1 VKILHVNNLGKSY
14 DTSSSLASQM
24 LKRLF
29 GNNPVSPASKWVLRN
44 ITFDVHSGEVIG
56 IIGANGAGKSTLLG
70 MICGNISPNEGEV
83 VLNGKLDSILELGTG
98 FHPNFTGRQNIE
110 LEAQLNGVSKF
121 EFQKLLPEIE
131 NFADIGSYFNENIN
145 TYSSG
150 MLARIAFASATATKP
165 QILIVDEALSVGDL
179 AFQTK
184 CMQKMKTLKE
194 EGTCIL
200 LVSHSPNL
208 IRQFCDRAIYI
219 ANGKIKFSG
228 NVDEACDQYQN
239 DLIESPTKEDE
250 TGQVKMGLAIP
261 PTDKKNPNLRKY
273 SVSDKDTGSYDLEFF
288 NFEIMNYNFQEIKT
302 CEYGQKVLFRVV
314 IHANRNVKEG
324 TAVGLLIADRTGYH
338 LVSLNS
344 NLYGKLLPK
353 LKRGQSIQ
361 LIWEIDWPF
370 QSGQFRFD
378 IGLKPDA
385 FGGDFYDRVFSAGVI
400 ETFPKPHLSQENFGG
415 YLFLDAKVSI
425 SEATK

>member
-1 VKILHVNNLGKSY
+1 
-14 DTSSSLASQM
+14 
-24 LKRLF
+24 
-29 GNNPVSPASKWVLRN
+29 
-44 ITFDVHSGEVIG
+44 
-56 IIGANGAGKSTLLG
+56 
-70 MICGNISPNEGEV
+70 
-83 VLNGKLDSILELGTG
+83 
-98 FHPNFTGRQNIE
+98 
-110 LEAQLNGVSKF
+110 
-121 EFQKLLPEIE
+121 
-131 NFADIGSYFNENIN
+131 
-145 TYSSG
+145 
-150 MLARIAFASATATKP
+150 
-165 QILIVDEALSVGDL
+165 
-179 AFQTK
+179 
-184 CMQKMKTLKE
+184 
-194 EGTCIL
+194 
-200 LVSHSPNL
+200 
-208 IRQFCDRAIYI
+208 
-219 ANGKIKFSG
+219 
-228 NVDEACDQYQN
+228 VDEACDQYQN
-239 DLIESPTKEDE
+239 DLIESPTKEKE
-250 TGQVKMGLAIP
+250 TGQVKMGLAIS

-302 CEYGQKVLFRVV
+302 CEYGQKILFRVV

-353 LKRGQSIQ
+353 LERGQSIQ

-415 YLFLDAKVSI
+415 YLYLDAKVSV